1 LPAKSVDW
9 RAFPSKLRHI
19 ERPGVGQTASSRV
32 HAQISHKQLLSK
44 NLRLVPEFSNAD
56 SLASQHQM
64 CELFAPLALTK
75 RGGQRKWDGCSGK
88 QKHPFLSLAINPP
101 RISGKS
107 TVNRHL

>member
-1 LPAKSVDW
+1 
-9 RAFPSKLRHI
+9 
-19 ERPGVGQTASSRV
+19 
-32 HAQISHKQLLSK
+32 
-44 NLRLVPEFSNAD
+44 
-56 SLASQHQM
+56 M